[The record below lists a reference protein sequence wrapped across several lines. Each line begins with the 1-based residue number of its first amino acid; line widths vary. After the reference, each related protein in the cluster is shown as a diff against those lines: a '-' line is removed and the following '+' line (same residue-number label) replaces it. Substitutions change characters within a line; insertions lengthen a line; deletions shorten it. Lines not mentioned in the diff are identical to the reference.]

1 MYEEEAQDVG
11 LVLFSGVEPLPFKV
25 LYPETR
31 SVFSKRSFN
40 REKED
45 QQEYEEF
52 NESHGVALKCRLLG
66 GTPGLLHQT
75 TSE

>member
-1 MYEEEAQDVG
+1 MYKEEAQDVG

-31 SVFSKRSFN
+31 SVFSKPSFN

-45 QQEYEEF
+45 QQEDEEF